1 MCGLS
6 GWLSFGRRP
15 DPRVVAA
22 MTGTLAHRGPD
33 HGAVTDLGPLVL
45 GHRRLSVIDLSAG
58 ANQPLEDVS
67 GRFVTVFNGAIYNF
81 RELRRTLEAEGGC
94 FRTNGDTEVIVE
106 AYRRWG
112 REAVER
118 MDGMFAFVLWD
129 KERQELF
136 LARDRAGE
144 KPMVYAR
151 LADGG
156 LIFAS
161 ETKALL
167 AHPEVQAE
175 IAPASLGLFLSHGY
189 VPGGSLIRG
198 VRKLPP
204 AHAMFASQARI
215 EEPRP
220 YWDLI
225 PAFHRKRGGPYL
237 DAAAELSSLIDETVK
252 SRLVADVP
260 VGAFLSGGL
269 DSATVVGGMT
279 AAMPAALVKTFSTG
293 FAEDG
298 YSEVAAARQT
308 ADHFGVAHSDREVTG
323 DLVNDLPRIVW
334 HADEPIADTSIV
346 PMYYLARFARE
357 HVTVSLSGD
366 GGDELFAGYTTYV
379 ADRLHRILARMP
391 GGLVG
396 LARWIAERA
405 VPTTFGKV
413 SFDYKL
419 RRFLAA
425 HRLSDGDAHA
435 YWRMIFDPAERT
447 DVLRMDAH
455 ADVLA
460 ADPFEVFRV
469 HDRAVSGLHPLDRA
483 MYVDTKT
490 WLADDILVKVD
501 RTTMA
506 HSLEARAP
514 LLSHRLMEFAASLP
528 PSWRLRGTTTKAILR
543 ESQRRRL
550 PARVV
555 AGRKLGFNAPVS
567 HWLAGGLRA
576 MAGDLTRSK
585 VLDDWFDRA
594 AIERLWTDHD
604 ARRKDN
610 GLRLFSLTCLALWLG
625 QVRDRTTTPV
635 VPGVAA

>member
-22 MTGTLAHRGPD
+22 MTETLAHRGPD

-45 GHRRLSVIDLSAG
+45 GHRRLSVIDLSAV
-58 ANQPLEDVS
+58 ANQPLEDIS

-81 RELRRTLEAEGGC
+81 RDLRRELEADGAR
-94 FRTNGDTEVIVE
+94 FRTNGDTEVIIE
-106 AYRRWG
+106 AYKRWG
-112 REAVER
+112 RDSVER

-129 KERQELF
+129 KDRQELF

-144 KPMVYAR
+144 KPMFYAR

-156 LIFAS
+156 LVFAS

-167 AHPEVQAE
+167 AHPDIPAA

-189 VPGGSLIRG
+189 VPGGSLIDG

-204 AHAMFASQARI
+204 AHAMGASRVGI
-215 EEPRP
+215 EEPRA
-220 YWDLI
+220 YWDLV
-225 PAFHRKRGGPYL
+225 PAFHRKRTGSYR
-237 DAAAELSSLIDETVK
+237 DAVAELSSLIDETVR

-279 AAMPAALVKTFSTG
+279 AAMPASRVKTFSIG

-308 ADHFGVAHSDREVTG
+308 AEHFGVAHSDREVTG
-323 DLVNDLPRIVW
+323 DLVNDLPKIVW
-334 HADEPIADTSIV
+334 HADEPITDTSIV

-357 HVTVSLSGD
+357 QVTVSLSGD

-379 ADRLHRILARMP
+379 ADRLHRVLSRVP
-391 GGLVG
+391 GSLVG
-396 LARWIAERA
+396 LARLVADKA

-419 RRFLAA
+419 RRFLGA
-425 HRLSDGDAHA
+425 HSLSDGDAHA

-447 DVLRMDAH
+447 DVLKADVTN
-455 ADVLA
+455 DVLA
-460 ADPFEVFRV
+460 ADPFEPFRV
-469 HDRAVSGLHPLDRA
+469 HDRAVAGLHPLDRA

-501 RTTMA
+501 RATMA

-528 PSWRLRGTTTKAILR
+528 TSWRLRGATTKAILR
-543 ESQRRRL
+543 DSQRKRL
-550 PARVV
+550 PAAVV
-555 AGRKLGFNAPVS
+555 AGRKQGFNAPVS

-576 MAGDLTRSK
+576 MAGELTRSRA
-585 VLDDWFDRA
+585 LDHWFDRA
-594 AIERLWTDHD
+594 AIERLWADHD
-604 ARRKDN
+604 ARRRDN
-610 GLRLFSLTCLALWLG
+610 GLKLFGLTCFALWLG
-625 QVRDRTTTPV
+625 QVRDRTTAPV
-635 VPGVAA
+635 APGVAA